1 MVARISL
8 DDFFDSLRKQGG
20 YPIADTPDVRAELS
34 QNLAK
39 IATHYPIKSAWPV
52 ADIEFAYERH
62 LNNSPDQMRHT
73 REYGY
78 RGTVN
83 LRGYDRNYTINEWF
97 DDFRVEY
104 QLTDTSEVREKM
116 LKALDFGLVSWPPG
130 RLYVTYSE
138 ATKRESMSNIR
149 RFFGV

>member
-8 DDFFDSLRKQGG
+8 DVFFDSLRKQGG
-20 YPIADTPDVRAELS
+20 YPIVDTLDVRAELS

-39 IATHYPIKSAWPV
+39 IATHYPIKSVWPV

-78 RGTVN
+78 MGTVN
-83 LRGYDRNYTINEWF
+83 LRGYDRNYSINEWF

-104 QLTDTSEVREKM
+104 QLADTSEVREKL
-116 LKALDFGLVSWPPG
+116 LKALDPDFVSWPPG
-130 RLYVTYSE
+130 RLYVTYTE
-138 ATKRESMSNIR
+138 ATKRESTSKIR